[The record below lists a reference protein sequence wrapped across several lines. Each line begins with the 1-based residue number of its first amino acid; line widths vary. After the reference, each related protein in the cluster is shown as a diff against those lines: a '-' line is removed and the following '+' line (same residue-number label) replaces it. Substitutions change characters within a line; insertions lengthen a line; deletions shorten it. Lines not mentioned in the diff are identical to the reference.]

1 MYWID
6 NLSQDIKILDIFLQ
20 KKRFMLDKMAES
32 ECFKICHLFWNM
44 KTHVIYIS
52 FCGILFFT
60 WQSPG
65 QWGQSLGIFIWG
77 KIKFDLF
84 IKRKPHISEEY
95 NTQAVNITQI
105 ILIMQN
111 EGLSY
116 YFDNNA
122 WNLLLIF
129 LQQFLTF
136 LRKLHNITTFVWYY
150 IP

>member
-1 MYWID
+1 
-6 NLSQDIKILDIFLQ
+6 
-20 KKRFMLDKMAES
+20 MLDKMAES
-32 ECFKICHLFWNM
+32 ECFKICHLF
-44 KTHVIYIS
+44 
-52 FCGILFFT
+52 CGILFFA

-77 KIKFDLF
+77 EIKFDLF

-129 LQQFLTF
+129 FTTVPDILT
-136 LRKLHNITTFVWYY
+136 KAT
-150 IP
+150 

>member
-1 MYWID
+1 MVY
-6 NLSQDIKILDIFLQ
+6 
-20 KKRFMLDKMAES
+20 
-32 ECFKICHLFWNM
+32 
-44 KTHVIYIS
+44 
-52 FCGILFFT
+52 FFFA

-129 LQQFLTF
+129 FTTVPDILT
-136 LRKLHNITTFVWYY
+136 KAT
-150 IP
+150 

>member
-1 MYWID
+1 
-6 NLSQDIKILDIFLQ
+6 
-20 KKRFMLDKMAES
+20 MLDKMAKS
-32 ECFKICHLFWNM
+32 ECFKICHLVWNM

-105 ILIMQN
+105 ILSAHAWVSGPDLAPQKFL
-111 EGLSY
+111 LSNSLGTLWDAKNSLKKFFY
-116 YFDNNA
+116 LA
-122 WNLLLIF
+122 
-129 LQQFLTF
+129 
-136 LRKLHNITTFVWYY
+136 
-150 IP
+150 